1 MMIDALLKS
10 YREKASIGQRSISF
24 TQRVRRLAKR
34 QRIRSSRTAR
44 ELSME
49 AGSLQGGYGFLLRIS
64 LPPMLARCS
73 RIRRLQ

>member
-34 QRIRSSRTAR
+34 
-44 ELSME
+44 
-49 AGSLQGGYGFLLRIS
+49 
-64 LPPMLARCS
+64 
-73 RIRRLQ
+73 